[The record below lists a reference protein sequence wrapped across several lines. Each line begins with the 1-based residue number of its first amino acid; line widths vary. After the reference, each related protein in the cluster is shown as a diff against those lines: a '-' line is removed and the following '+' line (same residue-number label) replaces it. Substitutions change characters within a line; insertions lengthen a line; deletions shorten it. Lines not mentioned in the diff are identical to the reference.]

1 MYAKVFNLKFVEP
14 TDAKVASSY
23 FAENLAKFIRPCNV
37 QSINI
42 SLGRCGSLTITVKF
56 DSGSDLKTF
65 ESRSKAVFD
74 DIKKSF
80 NFIQTNYAG
89 VYIVTFEAENSAT
102 EITLN

>member
-14 TDAKVASSY
+14 TDAKVASSS
-23 FAENLAKFIRPCNV
+23 FAENLAKLIRPCNM
-37 QSINI
+37 QSMNI
-42 SLGRCGSLTITVKF
+42 SLGRCGSLTITLKF

-74 DIKKSF
+74 DIRSSF

-89 VYIVTFEAENSAT
+89 VYIYTFEAENSAT

>member
-1 MYAKVFNLKFVEP
+1 M
-14 TDAKVASSY
+14 
-23 FAENLAKFIRPCNV
+23 
-37 QSINI
+37 
-42 SLGRCGSLTITVKF
+42 KF

-89 VYIVTFEAENSAT
+89 VYVFTFEAENSAT

>member
-65 ESRSKAVFD
+65 ES
-74 DIKKSF
+74 F

-89 VYIVTFEAENSAT
+89 VYIFTFEAENSAT

>member
-1 MYAKVFNLKFVEP
+1 MNLP
-14 TDAKVASSY
+14 
-23 FAENLAKFIRPCNV
+23 L
-37 QSINI
+37 
-42 SLGRCGSLTITVKF
+42 SLTEGLIGWPLIGVKF

-65 ESRSKAVFD
+65 ELRSKAVFD

-89 VYIVTFEAENSAT
+89 VYIFTFEAENSAT